1 VYAWP
6 VPPPE
11 IRWSRRLPWGE
22 PWNRLTRAIAERSA
36 RGLATIDL
44 TATNPTRVGLA
55 YPEAELAE
63 LLARSAAPDYPPHP
77 LGLPEAREAL
87 AAALSTPG
95 DPVGADDL
103 VLTASTS
110 EAYSY
115 LFKLFGDPGDEVL
128 APVPSYPLLD
138 SLAALDALVLRHFR
152 LEPGRRFGLDP
163 GALERAC
170 GPRTRLLV
178 LVHPGNPTG
187 TFLTAAEQEAAAA
200 LCAGRGVPLVS
211 DEVFFDY
218 PLDPPAPAR
227 PEGFGSA
234 AVGQPAMSP
243 ASARR
248 EDSSSPSVAHPASR
262 PVSPRPEGSRAG
274 PAAARSDA
282 LCFSL
287 GGLSKSAGLPSWK
300 LGWIRVGGPPADR
313 RRAVGAL
320 ELVADSYLST
330 ATPVQRAL
338 AGVLALAPRIHAA
351 ILARLRD
358 NLAALGAA
366 LAGLPAVE
374 LLPPE
379 GGWSAVVRVPR
390 LASDEELVLGLLEE
404 SGVLV
409 HPGYF
414 FDFPAEGYLVL
425 SLLPAPAAFGEGAHR
440 LAGYLRELIAR
451 T

>member
-1 VYAWP
+1 MYAWP

-11 IRWSRRLPWGE
+11 IRWSRRLPWAE
-22 PWNRLTRAIAERSA
+22 PWNRLTRAVAERPA
-36 RGLATIDL
+36 CGLATIDL

-87 AAALSTPG
+87 AGALSTPG

-138 SLAALDALVLRHFR
+138 SLAALDSLVLRHFW
-152 LEPGRRFGLDP
+152 LEPGRRCGLDP

-178 LVHPGNPTG
+178 LIHPGNPTG
-187 TFLTAAEQEAAAA
+187 TFLTVAEQEAAAA

-218 PLDPPAPAR
+218 PLAPA
-227 PEGFGSA
+227 
-234 AVGQPAMSP
+234 
-243 ASARR
+243 
-248 EDSSSPSVAHPASR
+248 
-262 PVSPRPEGSRAG
+262 RPEGSRAG

-300 LGWIRVGGPPADR
+300 LGWIRVGGPPAER

-320 ELVADSYLST
+320 ELVADSYLSA

-338 AGVLALAPRIHAA
+338 AGVLALAPRIRTA
-351 ILARLRD
+351 ILARLRA

-390 LASDEELVLGLLEE
+390 LASDEELVLGLLEG

-425 SLLPAPAAFGEGAHR
+425 SLLPESAAFGEGARR
-440 LAGYLRELIAR
+440 LAGYLRQLIAR
-451 T
+451 A